1 MYSQDHN
8 GPRFIWTVGFLAL
21 GTLSAIGAAALF
33 PWYLAIA
40 IAVLVVG
47 LASAC
52 AYQFRAT
59 NNPLYLVAMCLMT
72 ALASFLDGVSVWEL
86 LNETQNSGLHAAS
99 ANEGAIGTQLK
110 STQEQ
115 AESIRAQIA
124 AVVQEY
130 TNMDNDG
137 NGANDGLIPGKIAL
151 AESLK
156 ADLANVQARV
166 DDLQAKTI
174 AAASTTAV
182 TDAERH
188 ILLQMADEHP
198 HPAQWLIMWASV
210 VFLIPE
216 FTLAL
221 LAWSMHGHGR
231 NGGQRLDA
239 SSPAYASLEQMQ
251 ASQLSPQVLHYLLQQ
266 QLHTVQALAPVQPM
280 MAQAP
285 MAPVAAVPPVS
296 IPAQPMTL
304 PAQAGSL
311 APVAVAGRSTT
322 TTTTRQEAVEF
333 ASQPSPGPAAPGVGP
348 VETGPVP
355 ALPVGSAESAV
366 PSVAPSLASGEEPF
380 TESHSH
386 PEGVDLSR
394 EGWVHA
400 PSSSERPG
408 WPVARPGHISP
419 VREAKKR
426 GAFGGS
432 PTRMHKEKSRT
443 ARDLT
448 RFMRDPSSETTARV

>member
-8 GPRFIWTVGFLAL
+8 QGPRFIWTVGFLAL

-52 AYQFRAT
+52 AYQFRVT

-99 ANEGAIGTQLK
+99 ANEGALEGQLK
-110 STQEQ
+110 STQQQ
-115 AESIRAQIA
+115 ADALRAQIA
-124 AVVQEY
+124 TVVEEY

-137 NGANDGLIPGKIAL
+137 NTANDKLVAGKIAL

-166 DDLQAKTI
+166 DELQAKTI
-174 AAASTTAV
+174 TAASTTAV

-198 HPAQWLIMWASV
+198 HPARWLMMWASV

-221 LAWSMHGHGR
+221 LAWSMHGGER
-231 NGGQRLDA
+231 REERKDESSVQAGLPAGALLA
-239 SSPAYASLEQMQ
+239 SHLT
-251 ASQLSPQVLHYLLQQ
+251 PQHAQWLLQQ
-266 QLHTVQALAPVQPM
+266 HQLH
-280 MAQAP
+280 
-285 MAPVAAVPPVS
+285 AVH
-296 IPAQPMTL
+296 
-304 PAQAGSL
+304 SL
-311 APVAVAGRSTT
+311 AHAFPGMSPLPNPSAPAGEHQSTEWSQPSTGGHLAVAGRTSSTT
-322 TTTTRQEAVEF
+322 TTTQQATEF
-333 ASQPSPGPAAPGVGP
+333 ASQP
-348 VETGPVP
+348 
-355 ALPVGSAESAV
+355 
-366 PSVAPSLASGEEPF
+366 VAPSQVASKSTEVSREVTADSVAQPSLSPLAIVG
-380 TESHSH
+380 SHPGLIHHAH
-386 PEGVDLSR
+386 PEGVQLVADSLD
-394 EGWVHA
+394 
-400 PSSSERPG
+400 PDSSDSVSGEELVTSPG
-408 WPVARPGHISP
+408 AISTL
-419 VREAKKR
+419 REAKKR
-426 GAFGGS
+426 KHNFFGS
-432 PTRMHKEKSRT
+432 SATKAHKQKGRK
-443 ARDLT
+443 ARNL
-448 RFMRDPSSETTARV
+448 SELAARLN

>member
-52 AYQFRAT
+52 AYQFRVT

-99 ANEGAIGTQLK
+99 ANEGALGAQLK

-124 AVVQEY
+124 TVVQEY

-137 NGANDGLIPGKIAL
+137 NGANDGLIPGRIAL

-174 AAASTTAV
+174 TAASTTAV

-221 LAWSMHGHGR
+221 LAWSMHGGR
-231 NGGQRLDA
+231 RAVPTHLQETSEVSHAMAGF
-239 SSPAYASLEQMQ
+239 PA
-251 ASQLSPQVLHYLLQQ
+251 QLPPQYLQYLLQQ
-266 QLHTVQALAPVQPM
+266 QLHTLQTVGPVHQAVSPMMMVPAASPQSAPGLAPASP
-280 MAQAP
+280 A
-285 MAPVAAVPPVS
+285 VAA
-296 IPAQPMTL
+296 Q
-304 PAQAGSL
+304 
-311 APVAVAGRSTT
+311 VALAGRSTT
-322 TTTTRQEAVEF
+322 TTTTREEAVEF
-333 ASQPSPGPAAPGVGP
+333 ASQPASPAGSAPLQGNGPAVPQ
-348 VETGPVP
+348 TGSAP
-355 ALPVGSAESAV
+355 ALPETSTVS
-366 PSVAPSLASGEEPF
+366 SGQP
-380 TESHSH
+380 
-386 PEGVDLSR
+386 
-394 EGWVHA
+394 
-400 PSSSERPG
+400 PSSSAAGVGESPILYDHPFPDGLSVGGSNFVRPEQEG
-408 WPVARPGHISP
+408 GRTDRPAHRPGHISR
-419 VREAKKR
+419 VREAKKH

-432 PTRMHKEKSRT
+432 PTRDFKEQRKPT
-443 ARDLT
+443 RDLNKLVSA
-448 RFMRDPSSETTARV
+448 PSFDSSRV